1 LLLQRAAVL
10 RQDAQI
16 VGLQPDRRLMQ
27 VDDFDAGH
35 RAQNLFR
42 GYIFFGN
49 AFCAKTAQA
58 GLLNAREHRS
68 RVAPT
73 TLNG

>member
-16 VGLQPDRRLMQ
+16 VGLQPDRGLVQ

-42 GYIFFGN
+42 SFGDAMN
-49 AFCAKTAQA
+49 AGMAM
-58 GLLNAREHRS
+58 
-68 RVAPT
+68 
-73 TLNG
+73 